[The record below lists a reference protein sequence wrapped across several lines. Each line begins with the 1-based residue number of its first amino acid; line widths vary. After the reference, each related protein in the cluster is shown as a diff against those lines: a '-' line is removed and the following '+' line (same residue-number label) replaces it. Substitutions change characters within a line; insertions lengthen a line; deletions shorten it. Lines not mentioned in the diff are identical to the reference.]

1 MVFKVEIGPDAWEH
15 LQAFP
20 AHAQALLLDTIEQQL
35 CYQPDNETRNR
46 KPLRPNTLASWELR
60 VGDFR
65 IFYDI
70 ISYEATV
77 FVVAMGIKK
86 HNRLTIGGKEFKL

>member
-1 MVFKVEIGPDAWEH
+1 MAFEVELGPDAWEH

-20 AHAQALLLDTIEQQL
+20 AHAQSLLLDTIEQQL
-35 CYQPDNETRNR
+35 RYQPDNETRNR
-46 KPLRPNTLASWELR
+46 KPLRSNTLTSWELR

-70 ISYEATV
+70 ISDEATV
-77 FVVAMGIKK
+77 SVVAIGLKK